1 MASARL
7 LALLFP
13 ECKTLLEVKAAAE
26 AAREAYGASKK
37 SNKAPHKTRGAGM
50 RRRQDRTSRS
60 LRGPQS
66 SVVSFVISRSTNDP
80 PLPESLRSDLGLLLG
95 HTVDRSDGAQAGV
108 GHSEGDGSM
117 ALRLMSR
124 QRQLDSKVELALQA
138 VNELDDEGRS
148 LPLDLTDE
156 DVGRTILRRAVPG
169 DLSRIKVLLAAQPNS
184 SPRPNFRQSS
194 RDEPASALATQLW
207 SSSCIVLLLCRA
219 IAAYED
225 PPLGCAIL
233 TLGFSMDSG
242 PLLHVTQLASEH
254 HLPKE
259 RFIECLQG
267 FARAMKCTLQV
278 PDGSSCRRS
287 CPGDGE
293 EALSAYDLRTILS
306 KRLQGGTRSGFS
318 SASGS
323 THENDD
329 DENNDGCSIKRISSP
344 LQSVLEE
351 SEVSE
356 TSSVEKRP
364 PTKRPNKPSKRSR
377 FA

>member
-1 MASARL
+1 
-7 LALLFP
+7 
-13 ECKTLLEVKAAAE
+13 
-26 AAREAYGASKK
+26 
-37 SNKAPHKTRGAGM
+37 
-50 RRRQDRTSRS
+50 
-60 LRGPQS
+60 
-66 SVVSFVISRSTNDP
+66 
-80 PLPESLRSDLGLLLG
+80 
-95 HTVDRSDGAQAGV
+95 
-108 GHSEGDGSM
+108 
-117 ALRLMSR
+117 
-124 QRQLDSKVELALQA
+124 
-138 VNELDDEGRS
+138 
-148 LPLDLTDE
+148 
-156 DVGRTILRRAVPG
+156 
-169 DLSRIKVLLAAQPNS
+169 
-184 SPRPNFRQSS
+184 
-194 RDEPASALATQLW
+194 
-207 SSSCIVLLLCRA
+207 
-219 IAAYED
+219 
-225 PPLGCAIL
+225 
-233 TLGFSMDSG
+233 MDSG